1 MATANIASWPVT
13 ATGFC
18 SSELASRGCWASCRG
33 SQATAVLQLP
43 LWFSAFGAPQSS
55 HEWQELPEKVQGDM
69 EQLGKTQCFPGH
81 CSRLETNLFHVA
93 LWKTHAVMDRRCQE
107 SLSRS
112 SGHMVCSPRTA
123 SSVPQTSYSPSGI
136 ATSPLGLP
144 QGPEP
149 HRAAQHCTTWIISPS
164 GGKI

>member
-1 MATANIASWPVT
+1 MAAANISSWLVAT
-13 ATGFC
+13 TGFC
-18 SSELASRGCWASCRG
+18 SSGLGSRGCWASCRG

-55 HEWQELPEKVQGDM
+55 HEWQELPGRGARRHGTTWENM
-69 EQLGKTQCFPGH
+69 TLPGA
-81 CSRLETNLFHVA
+81 LLLFHMA
-93 LWKTHAVMDRRCQE
+93 LRKTHAVMDRRCQE

-112 SGHMVCSPRTA
+112 SSHMVCSPRTA

-144 QGPEP
+144 QGPELR
-149 HRAAQHCTTWIISPS
+149 RAAQRCTTWIISPS

>member
-1 MATANIASWPVT
+1 MATA
-13 ATGFC
+13 GFC

-43 LWFSAFGAPQSS
+43 LWFSAFGAPQSC
-55 HEWQELPEKVQGDM
+55 QEEVQGDM
-69 EQLGKTQCFPGH
+69 EQLGKTRCFPGH
-81 CSRLETNLFHVA
+81 CSRLERNLFHVA
-93 LWKTHAVMDRRCQE
+93 LRKTHAVMDRHCQE

-144 QGPEP
+144 QGPEL
-149 HRAAQHCTTWIISPS
+149 HCAAQHCTTWIISPS